1 MDQTNSSN
9 INPVMQNQ
17 LEMLRIFKA
26 VAESSNF
33 KEASIRLGIS
43 PQSVTRA
50 IKELEERL
58 GEPLFYRSTRNTTIT
73 EFGKQMA
80 LKSESVLEQ
89 VDTLF
94 HLNSHAQAPQSIAGS
109 VKITMPNTFGRKY
122 LLPALTTFAKDHPN
136 IQLDLRLS
144 DLIENVVA
152 DQMDIGVR
160 IGFFS
165 NNRNVARRVNEV
177 KFHIVGT
184 PELVAKTG
192 VPRQASDLCAM
203 PYTGLIDQ
211 NTGRMWPW
219 SFASE
224 PDCVPDNP
232 AFISDDIEAELAAV
246 LAGIGYSQLPDFM
259 CAPYIKS
266 GQLISVLED
275 QSPAPWGIYVYRPQ
289 RGPVAE
295 RVRVVFDYL
304 AHTLSELKFR

>member
-1 MDQTNSSN
+1 
-9 INPVMQNQ
+9 MQNQ

-94 HLNSHAQAPQSIAGS
+94 HLNAHAQAPQSIAGA
-109 VKITMPNTFGRKY
+109 VKITMPNTFGRQY
-122 LLPALTTFAKDHPN
+122 LLPALTSFAKDYPN
-136 IQLDLRLS
+136 IQLDLRFS
-144 DLIENVVA
+144 DLIDNVVA

-165 NNRNVARRVNEV
+165 NNRNVARRVNEI
-177 KFHIVGT
+177 KFHIVGA
-184 PELVAKTG
+184 PSLIAKTG
-192 VPRQASDLCAM
+192 IPKQVNDLCAM

-211 NTGRMWPW
+211 NTGRMWSW
-219 SFASE
+219 TFADE
-224 PDCVPDNP
+224 PDCFPSSP
-232 AFISDDIEAELAAV
+232 AFITDDIEAELAAV
-246 LAGIGYSQLPDFM
+246 LAGIGYGQLPDFM
-259 CAPYIKS
+259 CEQYIKT
-266 GQLISVLED
+266 GQLVAVLQD

-295 RVRVVFDYL
+295 RVRVLFDYL
-304 AHTLSELKFR
+304 ATTISEIKFS

>member
-1 MDQTNSSN
+1 
-9 INPVMQNQ
+9 MQNQ

-89 VDTLF
+89 VDTF
-94 HLNSHAQAPQSIAGS
+94 FQLNAQAKTPESISGA

-122 LLPALTTFAKDHPN
+122 LLPALTSFAKDHPN
-136 IQLDLRLS
+136 IQLDLRFS
-144 DLIENVVA
+144 DLIDNVVA

-165 NNRNVARRVNEV
+165 NNRNVARRVNEI
-177 KFHIVGT
+177 KFHIVGA
-184 PELVAKTG
+184 PSLIAKTG
-192 VPRQASDLCAM
+192 LPKQVNDLCTM

-211 NTGRMWPW
+211 NTGRMWSW
-219 SFASE
+219 SFADE
-224 PDCVPDNP
+224 PDCFPSSP
-232 AFISDDIEAELAAV
+232 AFITDDIEAELAAV
-246 LAGIGYSQLPDFM
+246 LAGIGYGQLPDFM
-259 CAPYIKS
+259 CEQYIKT
-266 GQLISVLED
+266 GQLVAVLQD

-295 RVRVVFDYL
+295 RVRVLFDYL
-304 AHTLSELKFR
+304 ATTLSEIKFGETKFS